1 MTIYYTCCQHNLPI
15 CLLSALL
22 MVYFTTLIFV
32 CCQSFPLVI
41 SHDFQTMGKNLPS
54 QVQDSP
60 GTWANLSRERNENVP
75 YLTGSLRA
83 PWRCWS
89 MKCVTMW
96 GEKQTLDVCLLE
108 LFLVGNPRHRKRFDT
123 EIDVIRL
130 HFRSAS
136 RSCVAEDGSQGTER
150 ETDVS
155 LRKLLWSPREKLMM
169 AWSGAA
175 VVGWRQRDQWRSI

>member
-1 MTIYYTCCQHNLPI
+1 MNYLLIKVNRLLCDQFWMTIYYTCCQHNLPI

-136 RSCVAEDGSQGTER
+136 PAVLQRMAPRGQNEKQMCHLESCCGR
-150 ETDVS
+150 
-155 LRKLLWSPREKLMM
+155 LEK
-169 AWSGAA
+169 S
-175 VVGWRQRDQWRSI
+175 S